1 MVEEG
6 FAAATEGP
14 PPRPPSVSE
23 SLWSSVPD
31 AFKAEFLKK
40 AAKDLRRGVHPE
52 DSIGAMLE
60 SKGLNRPVKAAPA
73 PAMRRPPPRSA
84 PPPAAQ
90 PPRRDEPE
98 GSAPPPR
105 SGPLLAYGASP
116 RPAGQEPVS
125 VIGVAIH
132 KEMRLSGKPGKAA
145 ADAESSVLKAIAAD
159 PVMAWSDPAGIRR
172 LGARLTDAV
181 ADGIKELVRQEAE
194 RVIDDIRVRAAAGDP
209 VALRWP
215 DPDAWSMDFEE
226 TNGGP
231 SP

>member
-23 SLWSSVPD
+23 SLWSAVPD
-31 AFKAEFLKK
+31 ALKAEVLKK

-52 DSIGAMLE
+52 ESIGAMLE

-73 PAMRRPPPRSA
+73 PSMRRPPSRSA
-84 PPPAAQ
+84 PAPAPSARKDVSAPAQ
-90 PPRRDEPE
+90 
-98 GSAPPPR
+98 PPPR

-125 VIGVAIH
+125 VIGHAIH
-132 KEMRLSGKPGKAA
+132 KEMRLSGRPGKAA

-172 LGARLTDAV
+172 QGARVTDAV
-181 ADGIKELVRQEAE
+181 AEGIKDLVRQEAD
-194 RVIDDIRVRAAAGDP
+194 RVIEDIRARAAAGEP
-209 VALRWP
+209 VASRWP
-215 DPDAWSMDFEE
+215 DPDAWSVDFEE
-226 TNGGP
+226 TDGGP